1 MLIYMKKISVL
12 ALLIFFLLAHLAYL
26 QVNLDEY
33 FERCRNA
40 ATKLQIELESALTF
54 AIAEGGPVAGI
65 EVCSY
70 MAPEIA
76 KKISMEEN
84 LTIYRVSLK
93 TRNKDNNPDKWEK
106 RVLNLF
112 EEWKNKG
119 KDIQHLE
126 AYNIE
131 SNNLRYMKAIVI
143 QKKCLTCH
151 GKVDAIPVEVKETID
166 TLYPEDEAT
175 GYKEGDV
182 RGAFS
187 VNMLL
192 ER

>member
-1 MLIYMKKISVL
+1 MKKIPVL
-12 ALLIFFLLAHLAYL
+12 TLLIFFLSAHLVHL

-40 ATKLQIELESALTF
+40 ATKLQKELESALNF
-54 AIAEGGPVAGI
+54 VISESGPVSGI

-76 KKISMEEN
+76 KKISIEEN

-93 TRNKDNNPDKWEK
+93 TRNKDNNPDKWEEK
-106 RVLNLF
+106 VLKLF
-112 EEWKNKG
+112 EQWKNEG

-131 SNNLRYMKAIVI
+131 NNNLRYMKAIVA

-151 GKVDAIPVEVKETID
+151 GQINEIPGEVKETIQR
-166 TLYPEDEAT
+166 LYPEDEAT
-175 GYKEGDV
+175 GYKEGDI

-187 VNMLL
+187 VKIPL

>member
-1 MLIYMKKISVL
+1 M
-12 ALLIFFLLAHLAYL
+12 
-26 QVNLDEY
+26 
-33 FERCRNA
+33 
-40 ATKLQIELESALTF
+40 
-54 AIAEGGPVAGI
+54 
-65 EVCSY
+65 
-70 MAPEIA
+70 
-76 KKISMEEN
+76 
-84 LTIYRVSLK
+84 YRVSLK

-106 RVLNLF
+106 RVLKLF
-112 EEWKNKG
+112 EQLKSEG

-131 SNNLRYMKAIVI
+131 NNNLRYMKAIVV

-151 GKVDAIPVEVKETID
+151 GQVDAIPVEVKEAID

-175 GYKEGDV
+175 WYKEGDI

>member
-1 MLIYMKKISVL
+1 MKKISLL

-40 ATKLQIELESALTF
+40 ATKLQIELELALTC
-54 AIAEGGPVAGI
+54 ATAEGGPVAGI
-65 EVCSY
+65 EVCNY

-175 GYKEGDV
+175 GYKEGDI

-187 VNMLL
+187 VNIPL

>member
-1 MLIYMKKISVL
+1 MKKISTL
-12 ALLIFFLLAHLAYL
+12 TLLIFFLLAHLAYL